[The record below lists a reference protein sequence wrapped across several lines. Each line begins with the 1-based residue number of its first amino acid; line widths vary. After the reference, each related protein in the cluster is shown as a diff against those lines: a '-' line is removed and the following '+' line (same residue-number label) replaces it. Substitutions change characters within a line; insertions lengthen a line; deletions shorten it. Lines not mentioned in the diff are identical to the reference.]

1 MKCIG
6 LARRDHSFGS
16 VVVFPPSN
24 MSDGIGA
31 GFDGWRAASR
41 SLRQEA
47 SHQVDDGN
55 PALLRTE
62 RFGHLL

>member
-6 LARRDHSFGS
+6 LAHRDHSFGS

-24 MSDGIGA
+24 MSAISAQALTA
-31 GFDGWRAASR
+31 GEER
-41 SLRQEA
+41 SFLTTKA

-62 RFGHLL
+62 RCGHLL